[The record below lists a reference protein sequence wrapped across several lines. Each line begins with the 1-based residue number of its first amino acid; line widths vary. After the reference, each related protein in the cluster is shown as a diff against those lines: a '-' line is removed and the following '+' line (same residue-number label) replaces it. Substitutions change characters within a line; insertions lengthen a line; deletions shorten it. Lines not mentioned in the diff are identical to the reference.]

1 MSASAPSLPTQSPLP
16 VVLVLPAPNTP
27 FARAADA
34 VQEGFFAAHR
44 TAPAPV
50 SIQVIR
56 IEDDA
61 AHLRSA
67 LAGAAQRG
75 ARLAIGPLTRSL
87 ANSLGEG
94 RVSAPLPIVTLN
106 LPEQDAALAPDTLA
120 FGLAIE
126 TEARHAVALAVR
138 ELPPARS
145 GAAARFLLLTGESA
159 LARRMTVAF
168 QQALREHGE
177 RAVALQVKVGYGV
190 LQTLEQQLAQ
200 LQVEAVL
207 AALDAREAAFLRP
220 RLPPQLPMYATSQV
234 NLGEAAGSLLAA
246 ELQGVRFV
254 DMPWL
259 LAPEHPA
266 VAIYPRPKAALSA
279 ELQRLYALGIDAYR
293 LMAEWLQGRRAFELD
308 GVTGWL
314 RVQRE
319 RSPRVE
325 RQPMAAVFRDGRPQ
339 RLEGP
344 R

>member
-1 MSASAPSLPTQSPLP
+1 MESAPAPTPPLP
-16 VVLVLPAPNTP
+16 VVLLLPAATTP

-34 VQEGFFAAHR
+34 VQQGFFAAHR

-50 SIQVIR
+50 AIQVAR
-56 IEDDA
+56 IEDNPA
-61 AHLRSA
+61 QLRSA

-75 ARLAIGPLTRSL
+75 ARLVVGPLTRTL
-87 ANSLGEG
+87 ANALGEG
-94 RVSAPLPIVTLN
+94 RVAAPLPLVTLN
-106 LPEQDAALAPDTLA
+106 LPEQDAALPPDTLA

-126 TEARHAVALAVR
+126 AEARQAVALAVR
-138 ELPPARS
+138 ELPPARA
-145 GAAARFLLLTGESA
+145 GASARFLLLTGESA
-159 LARRMTVAF
+159 LARRMAAAF
-168 QQALREHGE
+168 QQALREHNE
-177 RAVALQVKVGYGV
+177 RAVALDVKVGYGV
-190 LQTLEQQLAQ
+190 LQTLEQRLPQ

-234 NLGEAAGSLLAA
+234 NPGGAAASLLAA
-246 ELQGVRFV
+246 DLDGVRFV

-259 LAPEHPA
+259 LAPDHPA
-266 VAIYPRPKAALSA
+266 VAVYPRPDAALSA

-293 LMAEWLQGRRAFELD
+293 LMTAWLDGRRAFELD

-325 RQPMAAVFRDGRPQ
+325 RQTMAAVFRAGRIE
-339 RLEGP
+339 RLE
-344 R
+344 RDR